1 MSGAVTDVQTETEDQ
16 WAPRFVTDTRGD
28 LYRDRLVRI
37 GEAPDLGDVGK
48 TLFVSTPAM
57 HRLFDAYPHYGRCVA
72 P

>member
-16 WAPRFVTDTRGD
+16 WAPRLVTDTRGD

-37 GEAPDLGDVGK
+37 GEAPDLGDDGK
-48 TLFVSTPAM
+48 TLFVSAPAM
-57 HRLFDAYPHYGRCVA
+57 HRLFGAYPPYGICVA